1 MLSGV
6 LAQDL
11 PVVQLVRG
19 GGLVAR
25 VGLWLASEA
34 KGLTDGWTRRPSR
47 QTWQCQPPETSTR
60 HGPASVQDIMDA
72 THYLFWTLHLHQVG
86 GLQEAELEVST

>member
-34 KGLTDGWTRRPSR
+34 KGLADG
-47 QTWQCQPPETSTR
+47 
-60 HGPASVQDIMDA
+60 
-72 THYLFWTLHLHQVG
+72 QVG
-86 GLQEAELEVST
+86 LHCKHGGVSHLRLLQGMDLLLFKTP

>member
-11 PVVQLVRG
+11 PVVQRVRG

-34 KGLTDGWTRRPSR
+34 KGLTDGHVGLHGKHGSVSHLRLLQGMDLLLFKTPWM
-47 QTWQCQPPETSTR
+47 PPTTCSGHCISTR
-60 HGPASVQDIMDA
+60 
-72 THYLFWTLHLHQVG
+72 
-86 GLQEAELEVST
+86 